1 MDEEL
6 LEDFMLEAGELV
18 EQLGEQLVDLE
29 NSPEDAD
36 LLNGVFRA
44 FHTIKGGASFL
55 SLEALIRVCHSAENV
70 FNTLRNGERVLTPD
84 LMDSVLQALDVL
96 VNMFEELRAGE
107 PLTPAP
113 EGLIIGL
120 DQYAEPA
127 SADDALPPAETGHD
141 QDVHDQDVG
150 VVPDGHSSLPVTAGQ
165 GATDQGAPQGNNDL
179 IDDAEFEA
187 LLDDLHGVAG
197 AEEKAI
203 EEAGPEEHNK
213 RAADSAVEKSSEEI
227 SEEEFESLLDE
238 LEKVRNA
245 TVEIETADEKGGDT
259 ASASASSPASAT
271 RESVVDKPNA
281 ERAVSDVSDEE
292 LAALQAE
299 IAMPVP
305 LTAGQQSGAE
315 SDHVSKVPGPDG
327 TLIEDRRKATEE
339 PALVPGPDGALIQER
354 RKAPRK
360 EGGESNL
367 RVETQVLDDIMN
379 MVGELVLVRNRLSNL
394 IAESADEELT
404 KAVTTLNLV
413 TSQLQ
418 DSAMKTRMQPIRKV
432 FGRFPRVVRD
442 LARSLGKEVKLVTEG
457 EDTDLD
463 KNLVDALADPLIHL
477 VRNSVD
483 HGVEAPDEREKNGK
497 SRSGTVTLSAGQ
509 EGDRIVISIRDDGAG
524 MDAERL
530 RAIAVQKGIMST
542 EEAARLSDREA
553 YELIFAPGFSSK
565 QEVTDVSGRGVGM
578 DVVKTAI
585 SQLSGSVEIESE
597 LGVGTQFTIRVPLT
611 LAIVGSL
618 MIGVG
623 ERLFALPVAVVE
635 EIFSFDPTQA
645 KVVDGQHVVVRKE
658 EVLPFFVLGKWLLRE
673 ISEEVKEHY
682 VVVVSVGTKRMG
694 LLVDR
699 LLGQEDV
706 VIKPLGPELQDIGGF
721 AGATIN
727 GDGRMALILDVPGLI
742 RSYA

>member
-29 NSPEDAD
+29 NSPEDSD

-96 VNMFEELRAGE
+96 VNMFDELRAGE

-113 EGLIIGL
+113 ESLIIGL
-120 DQYAEPA
+120 DHYAEPA
-127 SADDALPPAETGHD
+127 LADGALPPAETGQI
-141 QDVHDQDVG
+141 QDIE
-150 VVPDGHSSLPVTAGQ
+150 VVSDSDSLSAGEVDAVESPVT
-165 GATDQGAPQGNNDL
+165 TDQGVTQGNDDL
-179 IDDAEFEA
+179 IDDTEFEA
-187 LLDDLHGVAG
+187 LLDDLHSVAG
-197 AEEKAI
+197 AKKGIEQAGSEDQGKSGAEK
-203 EEAGPEEHNK
+203 N
-213 RAADSAVEKSSEEI
+213 SEEI
-227 SEEEFESLLDE
+227 SEAEFESLLDE
-238 LEKVRNA
+238 LQKVRA
-245 TVEIETADEKGGDT
+245 VTDEIEAAEEECIDT
-259 ASASASSPASAT
+259 PMSASSLSA
-271 RESVVDKPNA
+271 SVVGAPVVDTPHA

-299 IAMPVP
+299 IAIPVP
-305 LTAGQQSGAE
+305 LTAGQQNGLE
-315 SDHVSKVPGPDG
+315 SEVVSKVPGPDG
-327 TLIEDRRKATEE
+327 TLIEDRRKAPEE
-339 PALVPGPDGALIQER
+339 PALVAGPDGVLIQER

-442 LARSLGKEVKLVTEG
+442 LARSLGKEVTLVTQG

-483 HGVEAPDEREKNGK
+483 HGVEAPDERESNGK
-497 SRSGTVTLSAGQ
+497 SRAGTVTLSAGQ

-542 EEAARLSDREA
+542 EEATRLSDREA

-635 EIFSFDPTQA
+635 EIFSFDPSQA